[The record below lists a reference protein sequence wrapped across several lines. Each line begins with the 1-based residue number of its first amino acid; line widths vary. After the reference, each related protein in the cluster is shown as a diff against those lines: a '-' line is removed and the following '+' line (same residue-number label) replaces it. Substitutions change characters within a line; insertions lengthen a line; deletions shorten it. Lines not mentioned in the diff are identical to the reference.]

1 MFGGKVKVE
10 RELYDRLKTVAEQ
23 KGYAS
28 VDEFVKDVLEK
39 AASGADEETDEEL
52 ARKQLQGLGYLE

>member
-1 MFGGKVKVE
+1 MFGAKVKVE
-10 RELYDRLKTVAEQ
+10 KDLYERLKAVAEQ

-28 VDEFVKDVLEK
+28 VEEFIKDVLEK
-39 AASGADEETDEEL
+39 AASAADEATDEEL

>member
-1 MFGGKVKVE
+1 MFGMKVKVDKD
-10 RELYDRLKTVAEQ
+10 LYERLKAVAGQ

-28 VDEFVKDVLEK
+28 VEEFIKDVLEK
-39 AASGADEETDEEL
+39 AASPADEETDEEL